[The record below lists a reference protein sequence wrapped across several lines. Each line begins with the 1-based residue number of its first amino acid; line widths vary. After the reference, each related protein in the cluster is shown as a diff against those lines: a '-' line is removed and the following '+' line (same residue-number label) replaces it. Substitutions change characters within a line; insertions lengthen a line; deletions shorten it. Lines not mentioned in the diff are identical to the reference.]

1 VKIFQFIQK
10 PQLRGAEIFAT
21 QLSNHLRSTGCDVDI
36 IALFNGPGKL
46 PFNGEPVVLGANSRF
61 RFFDPLTWWRINRLI
76 RKARPDIV
84 QANAGDTLKYL
95 VFSKLIFRWKS
106 PIVYRNANMMGNFVN
121 TRFKYWFNR
130 FLIRRVDFVISVSE
144 QCRQDL
150 LKTFQI
156 SADKTITIPI
166 GIDIKSAPSVADTFP
181 EFHDRTPIL
190 VSVASLVPEK
200 NHLALLRIFS
210 KVKTVSPNSQLLI
223 IGDGPLEGVISNS
236 IQQLGL
242 SSSVKMLG
250 SRNDVL
256 GIVKKSDLFVLPSLI
271 EGLPGVILEA
281 MYCKTMVVA
290 NDVGGIS
297 EVISHG
303 KTGWLVDPGEEDRFS
318 DTVVA
323 SLKLNALERDR
334 IIDSAFAT
342 VIRNF
347 DNAIVS
353 ERFLET
359 YKDVSRN
366 D

>member
-1 VKIFQFIQK
+1 MKIFQFIQK

-21 QLSNHLRSTGCDVDI
+21 QLSNHLRSAGCDVDI
-36 IALFNGPGKL
+36 VSLFKGPGKL
-46 PFNGEPVVLGANSRF
+46 PFNGEPVVLGANPRF
-61 RFFDPLTWWRINRLI
+61 RFFDPLTWWRINQLI
-76 RKARPDIV
+76 RSARPGIV

-95 VFSKLIFRWKS
+95 VFSKLIFRWKT
-106 PIVYRNANMMGNFVN
+106 PIVYRNANMMGNFVD
-121 TRFKYWFNR
+121 TRFKYWLNR

-150 LKTFQI
+150 LKTFKI

-166 GIDIKSAPSVADTFP
+166 GIDIKSAPSVDEDLP
-181 EFHDRTPIL
+181 ELRDRTPIL

-210 KVKTVSPNSQLLI
+210 KVQTVFPNSQLLI
-223 IGDGPLEGVISNS
+223 IGDGPLKDVISNR
-236 IQQLGL
+236 IRELGL
-242 SSSVKMLG
+242 TSSVKMLG

-256 GIVKKSDLFVLPSLI
+256 GIVKKSDLIVLPSLI

-303 KTGWLVDPGEEDRFS
+303 ITGWLVDPGEEDKFS
-318 DTVVA
+318 DTVVS
-323 SLKLNALERDR
+323 SLKLDALERER
-334 IIDSAFAT
+334 IVNSAFAK
-342 VIRNF
+342 VIANF
-347 DNAIVS
+347 DNVIVS
-353 ERFLET
+353 ERFLEI
-359 YKDVSRN
+359 YKNVSRN